1 VGGYFRIGFSI
12 VIGVVLIG
20 GALFVREQLAVAGTE
35 TPNDISKLLANKIL
49 REYQD
54 VKDTDGDGL
63 KDWEEQ
69 LRGSSP
75 ALAEA
80 SLGTSTPGEKRTF
93 EANTLTEKFSVD
105 FFDAFM
111 RAHTAGAKLTDEDQ
125 QKLVE
130 TSARRFASEN
140 KTTLYTR
147 ADISIV
153 ENSTDEAIRTYANA
167 IGSVVAKNSPDTPL
181 ENEAV
186 ILKKAV
192 EADKPE
198 MLEDLAT
205 IRDSYVRIVDGMLK
219 IPVPTELATEH
230 LNLVNAFA
238 AIRDDV
244 AGMHSVFED
253 PMLSYIRLKRYPDDA
268 DGMVYA
274 IEGIRAILEKKEL
287 IFDSSDMGSFFY
299 ALRP

>member
-1 VGGYFRIGFSI
+1 M
-12 VIGVVLIG
+12 VLIG

-35 TPNDISKLLANKIL
+35 KPNDISNLLANKIL
-49 REYQD
+49 RQYQD
-54 VKDTDGDGL
+54 TKDTDGDGL

-69 LRGSSP
+69 LRGTNP
-75 ALAEA
+75 ALADA
-80 SLGTSTPGEKRTF
+80 ALLGTSTSPDTKTF
-93 EANTLTEKFSVD
+93 EAKTLTQKFSVE

-111 RAHTAGAKLTDEDQ
+111 RAHTAGKKLTPEEQ
-125 QKLVE
+125 QKLVDI
-130 TSARRFASEN
+130 SARKFAAEN

-147 ADISIV
+147 ADITILEAS
-153 ENSTDEAIRTYANA
+153 SDEAVRTYANA
-167 IGSVVAKNSPDTPL
+167 VGSVVAKYSPDKPL

-198 MLEDLAT
+198 MLADLAI
-205 IRDSYVRIVDGMLK
+205 IRDSYAGIVDDMLK
-219 IPVPTELATEH
+219 VPVPAELATEH
-230 LNLVNAFA
+230 VNLINAFA

-244 AGMHSVFED
+244 TGMHSVFED

-274 IEGIRAILEKKEL
+274 IEGIRAILEKKGMV
-287 IFDSSDMGSFFY
+287 FDSGDMGGFFY